1 MSIEIKNISQ
11 MPPRNPSEGR
21 GVGEN
26 RADGEAKGPQGARA
40 TGGDQVTLTD
50 TARRLS
56 ELTQTVTAQP
66 VVDRTRV
73 DEIRAAIADGSYRV
87 DPEQIAARLLQ
98 TEREL

>member
-1 MSIEIKNISQ
+1 MSIDIKNVSQ

-26 RADGEAKGPQGARA
+26 RADGDTRGPQGARA

-66 VVDRTRV
+66 VVDRSRV

-87 DPEQIAARLLQ
+87 NPEQIAAKLLQ
-98 TEREL
+98 TEKEL

>member
-1 MSIEIKNISQ
+1 MSIDIKNISQ

-21 GVGEN
+21 GIGEN
-26 RADGEAKGPQGARA
+26 RADGETRGQPGARA
-40 TGGDQVTLTD
+40 AGGDQVTLTD

-87 DPEQIAARLLQ
+87 NPEQIAAKLLQ
-98 TEREL
+98 AEKEL

>member
-1 MSIEIKNISQ
+1 MSIDIKNISQ

-21 GVGEN
+21 GVGES
-26 RADGEAKGPQGARA
+26 RTDGETRSQAGTPGA
-40 TGGDQVTLTD
+40 GGDQVTLTEA
-50 TARRLS
+50 ARRLS